1 MRRAR
6 LLVGWVVVAAALG
19 GCPDKQKMA
28 AERLAAEG
36 YEGAGL
42 EGAEGAGSSYTFT
55 ATKDGRACTGTITVT
70 AMPGS
75 SAADF
80 NTEARCKGAESGE
93 AAEERVDPL
102 AGETAACEKGDLKA
116 CTQLGRA
123 LVDGP
128 LGQRDL
134 ERARA
139 VHLKAC
145 EAGALKSC
153 NALGT
158 LHLRGLGGPQ
168 DEARAE
174 ELFTKSCGADDMD
187 GCALLGRLRFINRRG
202 KEARELL
209 KRACDAGSFVGCDG
223 LGAAY
228 RELRRTVHAPFK
240 QPPAPAPHCRWDSR
254 KSLRRSAGR
263 RLRSRRDPSGLRPR
277 SAARHLFACAGP
289 FGLAYDFTARCRPL

>member
-36 YEGAGL
+36 YEGAVL
-42 EGAEGAGSSYTFT
+42 EGAEGAGNSYAFT
-55 ATKDGRACTGTITVT
+55 ATKEGRACTGTITVT

-93 AAEERVDPL
+93 TAEERVDPL

-228 RELRRTVHAPFK
+228 REAVGGDEDMDEAKRLFQLACDGGEASGCGNLGTMYLRGEGGV
-240 QPPAPAPHCRWDSR
+240 
-254 KSLRRSAGR
+254 KS
-263 RLRSRRDPSGLRPR
+263 D
-277 SAARHLFACAGP
+277 ARAKELLERACEGGVTAACAERKRIP
-289 FGLAYDFTARCRPL
+289 